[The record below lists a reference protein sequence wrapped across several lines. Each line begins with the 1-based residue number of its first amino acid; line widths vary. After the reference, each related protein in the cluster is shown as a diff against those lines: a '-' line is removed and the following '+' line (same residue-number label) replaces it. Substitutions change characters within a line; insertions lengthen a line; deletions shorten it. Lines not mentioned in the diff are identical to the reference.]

1 LSVLSPNERFKALTV
16 IEQYASIT
24 SLIHFQTGLD
34 RLGWRVLPEHK
45 WQQVRRLHER
55 WASRWISVT

>member
-24 SLIHFQTGLD
+24 SLIHFQTGSD
-34 RLGWRVLPEHK
+34 PAGWRVLPEHK
-45 WQQVRRLHER
+45 M
-55 WASRWISVT
+55 AAGAPAA